1 VFSLVQEKHSFKGQ
15 VAGCNAVKLEKVIE
29 NGVTTCIF
37 GERGWFQGFYFIGWD
52 VDLVGMVYGIK
63 KKVLKVGS

>member
-1 VFSLVQEKHSFKGQ
+1 MSDTFEQEKHGFKGQ

-37 GERGWFQGFYFIGWD
+37 GERG
-52 VDLVGMVYGIK
+52 
-63 KKVLKVGS
+63 